1 MTPRVSDIL
10 GIINKIAPAA
20 FAESWDNVGLQV
32 GDPAALTPRIMVA
45 LDAGKDAVEA
55 AVAAK
60 CQLLLTHHPF
70 LFNPIKKINISNP
83 SGALIARAIKNDLAI
98 ISLHTNLDIADGGVN
113 DLLAETLGVTSC
125 IPIKITSREELRKL
139 SVFVPKGHEEKV
151 LEALFRF
158 SGFIGNYSD
167 CSFQSCGIGT
177 FRPLAGS
184 KPFIGTQ
191 GKREHTEE
199 TRVEVLLRNEDVSA
213 AVSALLKVHPYE
225 EPAFDLYPLLNEGK
239 ASGLGRIG
247 TLDQEVSLGSFL
259 EVIKEKFELQRLR
272 FVGDSSCRVKKV
284 AVCGGSGAS
293 LLHDAK
299 RLGAD
304 LFVTGD
310 IKYHD
315 ARDAQMMDM
324 PMIDLGHFASEAL
337 MIRGLA
343 ARLRTEL
350 DGKGYE
356 ADIQVCEDEKDPF
369 SFL

>member
-1 MTPRVSDIL
+1 
-10 GIINKIAPAA
+10 
-20 FAESWDNVGLQV
+20 
-32 GDPAALTPRIMVA
+32 LTPRIMVA
-45 LDAGKDAVEA
+45 LDAGKDSVEA
-55 AVAAK
+55 AVAAE

-70 LFNPIKKINISNP
+70 IFNPIKKINISNP
-83 SGALIARAIKNDLAI
+83 LGALIARAVKNDLAI
-98 ISLHTNLDIADGGVN
+98 ISLHTNLDIAEGGVN
-113 DLLAETLGVTSC
+113 DLLAESLGVTSC
-125 IPIKITSREELRKL
+125 IPIRITAREELRKL

-167 CSFQSCGIGT
+167 CSFQSSGFGT

-191 GKREHTEE
+191 GKRERAEE
-199 TRVEVLLRNEDVSA
+199 TRVEVLLRNGDVSA

-239 ASGLGRIG
+239 ANGLGRIG
-247 TLDQEVSLGSFL
+247 TLGQEISLGAFV
-259 EVIKEKFELQRLR
+259 EVIKEKFKLQGLR
-272 FVGDSSCRVKKV
+272 FVGDSRCRVKKV

-293 LLHDAK
+293 LLHEAK
-299 RLGAD
+299 RQGAD

-350 DGKGYE
+350 DGKGYV
-356 ADIQVCEDEKDPF
+356 ADIHVCEDEKDPF
-369 SFL
+369 SYL